1 LVPRNGAGVNEE
13 SVLDEVR
20 RMLVEVIGDDY
31 VEASEVQLH
40 TVFQGDLDVESIE
53 FVALGEVLQERYSEV
68 DFTDWLSTMDV
79 DEIIA
84 LTVGDLVNHIC
95 QSYRQGG

>member
-13 SVLDEVR
+13 NVLDEVR
-20 RMLVEVIGDDY
+20 RMLVDVIGDDY

-40 TVFQGDLDVESIE
+40 TVFQADLDLESIE

-79 DEIIA
+79 DQIIA

-95 QSYRQGG
+95 QSYR